1 MVTWYKTTFALFF
14 RKRWLLNLSIILSI
28 LFLIVKSLNGIL
40 LSCLLSVNL
49 TLNLSKSLFW
59 VIYAENGIN
68 RHTLYV
74 LYFYQFSFIIFIIS
88 YLILWKSHLITFV
101 FQGFFLNVCLY
112 KTVYIYVRSE
122 SSPSLWEFS
131 FLLLLSC
138 HLLPYLDFCMD
149 SKVSLN
155 Y

>member
-14 RKRWLLNLSIILSI
+14 RKTWLLNLSIILSI

-49 TLNLSKSLFW
+49 TLNLSKSFFW
-59 VIYAENGIN
+59 VIYAQNGIN

-88 YLILWKSHLITFV
+88 YLILWKVSSYYICISR
-101 FQGFFLNVCLY
+101 FFLKCVPLQDSLHLCKEREYPQPMEIQFPPTAIL
-112 KTVYIYVRSE
+112 
-122 SSPSLWEFS
+122 PSFAVFG
-131 FLLLLSC
+131 FLC
-138 HLLPYLDFCMD
+138 G
-149 SKVSLN
+149 
-155 Y
+155 